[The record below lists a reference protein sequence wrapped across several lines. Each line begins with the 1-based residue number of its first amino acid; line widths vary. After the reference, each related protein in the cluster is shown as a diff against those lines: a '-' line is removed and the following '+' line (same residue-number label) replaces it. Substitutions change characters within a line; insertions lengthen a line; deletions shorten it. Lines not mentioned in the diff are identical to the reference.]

1 MYVVSLAKVPRA
13 PRTVSL
19 HKSRKPAGRVSLIKL
34 TKAPKR
40 AAR

>member
-1 MYVVSLAKVPRA
+1 MYTVSLAKAPRA

-19 HKSRKPAGRVSLIKL
+19 AKSRKPVGKVSFVKL